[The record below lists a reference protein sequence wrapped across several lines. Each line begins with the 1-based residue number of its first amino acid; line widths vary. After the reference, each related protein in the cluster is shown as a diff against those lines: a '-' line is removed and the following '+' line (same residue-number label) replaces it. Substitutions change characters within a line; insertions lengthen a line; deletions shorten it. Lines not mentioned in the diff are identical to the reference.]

1 VSWALAHLDDIGQA
15 VWEHLV
21 LVVLSVAIAFAISL
35 AAGIALSRHRRSCAV
50 VLGVTSI
57 LYTLPSLALFALLIP
72 VVGLGRVPAVIG
84 LVAYSLLILIRN
96 VATGIREV
104 PADVVEAATGM
115 GLSRRQLLLRIELP
129 LAMPAIIAGLR
140 IATVTVIAIATVAAY
155 INAGGLG
162 TLIFSG
168 INQNFPA
175 KIAVGAFLASLM
187 AVAADAGLAALERG
201 LRASREA

>member
-1 VSWALAHLDDIGQA
+1 VSWALAHLDDIGLA
-15 VWEHLV
+15 VWDHLV
-21 LVVLSVAIAFAISL
+21 LVVLSVAIALAISL
-35 AAGIALSRHRRSCAV
+35 VAGVILSRHRRSYALV
-50 VLGVTSI
+50 MGMTSI
-57 LYTLPSLALFALLIP
+57 LYTVPSLALFALLIP
-72 VVGLGRVPAVIG
+72 VVGLGRVTAVIG

-104 PADVVEAATGM
+104 PADVVEAALGM

-175 KIAVGAFLASLM
+175 KIAIGALLSSSM
-187 AVAADAGLAALERG
+187 AVAADVGLSGLERR
-201 LRASREA
+201 LRSIRTA

>member
-1 VSWALAHLDDIGQA
+1 VSWALTHLDDIGVA
-15 VWEHLV
+15 VWEHVV
-21 LVVLSVAIAFAISL
+21 LVVVSVAIAFAISL
-35 AAGIALSRHRRSCAV
+35 ALGIVLSHRPRAYALVIGLASV
-50 VLGVTSI
+50 
-57 LYTLPSLALFALLIP
+57 LYTVPSLALFAVLIP
-72 VVGLGRVPAVIG
+72 VVGLGRRPAVIG
-84 LVAYSLLILIRN
+84 LVAYSLLILTRN
-96 VATGIREV
+96 VATGIRDV

-115 GLSRRQLLLRIELP
+115 GLSRRQVLLRISLP
-129 LAMPAIIAGLR
+129 LALPAIIAGLR

-187 AVAADAGLAALERG
+187 AVGADAGLAAAERG
-201 LRASREA
+201 LRRRRAG

>member
-1 VSWALAHLDDIGQA
+1 VSWAITHLDDIGLA

-21 LVVLSVAIAFAISL
+21 LVVLSTAIAFSISL
-35 AAGIALSRHRRSCAV
+35 VAGIALSRHPRPYALV
-50 VLGVTSI
+50 MGITSL
-57 LYTLPSLALFALLIP
+57 LYTVPSLALFALLIP

-96 VATGIREV
+96 VATGIRDV
-104 PADVVEAATGM
+104 PAEVVEAAIGM

-129 LAMPAIIAGLR
+129 LAMPAIIAGVR

-168 INQNFPA
+168 INQSFPA
-175 KIAVGAFLASLM
+175 KIAIGALLASLM
-187 AVAADAGLAALERG
+187 AVGADAGLSALERR
-201 LRASREA
+201 LRSSRAT